1 MLFVISG
8 RVTPD
13 VASESGRI
21 SKEFEAEIVRML
33 ASVEMTSPLTGIVLF
48 PTILNPNIASMS
60 DKVTHKRSD
69 GSVFVALGISHGKWT
84 VASPTERIDLLA
96 DNICASLR
104 NIKDTRLLP
113 GDRAKLL
120 GFAEQARQ
128 VLKTAADRPKAGPV
142 AGVPE

>member
-8 RVTPD
+8 KVTPD

-60 DKVTHKRSD
+60 DKVTSQ
-69 GSVFVALGISHGKWT
+69 
-84 VASPTERIDLLA
+84 
-96 DNICASLR
+96 
-104 NIKDTRLLP
+104 
-113 GDRAKLL
+113 
-120 GFAEQARQ
+120 AE
-128 VLKTAADRPKAGPV
+128 
-142 AGVPE
+142 